1 MLWNDHSRDIKKG
14 DHAFLGA
21 SKHSWLNYDEEQ
33 LENAWKRQYATL
45 KGTVLH
51 ELASNL
57 IDNNIKLLRK
67 DTHLVLLYLLENG
80 VPRSVIDLDQIM
92 LNLVPYVQD
101 GIGYRM
107 RTEQVLYYSDN
118 CFGTADSIIFDE
130 KKSMLRIHD
139 YKSGLTPVQLSQLE
153 IYDALF
159 CLEYDIKPGDI
170 EHELRIYQD
179 GDQLIGNPTASDI
192 LPTMDKIIRY
202 DKLIESF
209 KEAS

>member
-33 LENAWKRQYATL
+33 LEIAWKRQYATL

-51 ELASNL
+51 ELASSL
-57 IDNNIKLLRK
+57 IDNKIKLLRK

-80 VPRSVIDLDQIM
+80 VPRSVIDLDAIM
-92 LNLVPYVQD
+92 MNLIPYVED

-118 CFGTADSIIFDE
+118 CFGTTDAIIFDE
-130 KKSMLRIHD
+130 KKSLLRIHD
-139 YKSGLTPVQLSQLE
+139 YKSGVTPVQITQLI

-159 CLEYDIKPGDI
+159 CLEYDVKPGEI
-170 EHELRIYQD
+170 EHDLRIYQD
-179 GDQLIGNPTASDI
+179 GEIIGDQPTAPVI
-192 LPTMDKIIRY
+192 LETMDKIVRFDRMI
-202 DKLIESF
+202 DSF
-209 KEAS
+209 KEAI